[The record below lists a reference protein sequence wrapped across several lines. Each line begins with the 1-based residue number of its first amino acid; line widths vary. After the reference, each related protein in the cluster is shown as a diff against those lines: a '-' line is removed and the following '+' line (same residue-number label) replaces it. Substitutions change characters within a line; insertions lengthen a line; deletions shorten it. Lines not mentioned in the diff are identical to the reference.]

1 MEQEQHGTEAAG
13 APTGIFL
20 PAAPRPL
27 HVAFLGGLVWASSQ
41 PGSLESSASFVESK
55 AENLYFVI
63 WPSASPMVTSVVL
76 HPWRRSQKPTSV
88 HTKVS
93 AGGHLPFQKQ
103 ALRCGQ
109 VSYHSRVITAKSHAC
124 PQEGGW
130 GPEPQPGLTGRSQFL
145 FPTSLSPA

>member
-76 HPWRRSQKPTSV
+76 RPWRQSQKLGS
-88 HTKVS
+88 HQLS

-109 VSYHSRVITAKSHAC
+109 VSPSRVITTKSHAC
-124 PQEGGW
+124 PQEGGRE
-130 GPEPQPGLTGRSQFL
+130 PEPQPGLTGRSQFL